1 MRQRVLHIHTLPV
14 VSGSGLNTL
23 ATIRLLR
30 SHGFVSALA
39 CAPADPDAGG
49 GPSLADHARDFGIAV
64 HTIPHLTRALSP
76 GKDFLALGEIVAA
89 IRRGGFTVV
98 HTHNSKAGFLG
109 RLAACIAGA
118 PAIVHTVHGWAFEQT
133 RSRTARLLYRVIER
147 RAAPLAH
154 RTILVSE
161 ALEASAREAGLPR
174 RLRRRVIHSGI
185 DRQAF
190 LSAHRED
197 SLRAALGAT
206 KGSFLVGQVSKLW
219 KGKGHETLLEAFDR
233 LRRVH
238 PESRL
243 ILIGDGPLRSAIEAK
258 ARRLGLAE
266 RTLLLGHRND
276 VPALTAQ
283 LDAATLCSA
292 YEGMGRVVDE
302 AMAAGVPVVAS
313 RVGGIPELVR
323 EGRTGYTVPP
333 GDAAA
338 LAGRLGQLAGDG
350 ALRRRMAREA
360 RASVGERF
368 DERTMAAEIASVYR
382 AALAAYG
389 LREPAVPHAGILL
402 GQRSCT

>member
-30 SHGFVSALA
+30 AHGFESALA
-39 CAPADPDAGG
+39 CAPTDPDAGA
-49 GPSLADHARDFGIAV
+49 GPSLADHARDLGIAV
-64 HTIPHLTRALSP
+64 HTIPHLTRALSAR
-76 GKDFLALGEIVAA
+76 KDALALGEIVAA
-89 IRRGGFTVV
+89 IRRGGFEVV
-98 HTHNSKAGFLG
+98 HTHNSKAGLLG

-118 PAIVHTVHGWAFEQT
+118 PAIVHTVHGWAFEQ
-133 RSRTARLLYRVIER
+133 SPSPTARLLYRFIER

-190 LSAHRED
+190 LSARRED

-206 KGSFLVGQVSKLW
+206 KGSFLLGQVSKLW
-219 KGKGHETLLEAFDR
+219 EGKGHETLLEAFDR

-238 PESRL
+238 PESQL
-243 ILIGDGPLRSAIEAK
+243 VLIGDGPLRTSIEST
-258 ARRLGLAE
+258 ARRLGLAD
-266 RTLLLGHRND
+266 RTLFLGHRND

-292 YEGMGRVVDE
+292 YEGMGRVVVE
-302 AMAAGVPVVAS
+302 AMAAGVPVIAS

-323 EGRTGYTVPP
+323 EGRNGYLVPP
-333 GDAAA
+333 GNASA

-350 ALRRRMAREA
+350 ALRRRMSREA

-368 DERTMAAEIASVYR
+368 DEGTMAAEIASVYR
-382 AALAAYG
+382 AALAGYG
-389 LREPAVPHAGILL
+389 LREPAVPHEGILL